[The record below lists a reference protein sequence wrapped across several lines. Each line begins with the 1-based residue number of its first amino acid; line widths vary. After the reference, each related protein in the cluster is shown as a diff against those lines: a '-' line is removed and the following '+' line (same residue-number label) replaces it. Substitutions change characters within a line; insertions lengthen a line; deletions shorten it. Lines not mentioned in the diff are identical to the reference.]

1 MHHTI
6 KCKRKSI
13 ISETKENSRIQ
24 VSLATSAL
32 EMGVN
37 APYVHST
44 LYTCPQQVSLK
55 LGVLEKTGI
64 PKIHS
69 TTTRLTSLVTRNT
82 YKNQ

>member
-24 VSLATSAL
+24 VSLATLAL

-44 LYTCPQQVSLK
+44 SYTCPQQVHLRHTSRR
-55 LGVLEKTGI
+55 LGVLEKPGI
-64 PKIHS
+64 PA
-69 TTTRLTSLVTRNT
+69 
-82 YKNQ
+82 